1 MNRTSDTFLFRKTF
15 SILCEYCIIRVREFP
30 GLLLSY
36 VTRVVF
42 VLRLL
47 RLRLNI
53 KRNTIRNVE
62 SKSL

>member
-1 MNRTSDTFLFRKTF
+1 MNRTSDIFLFRKTF

-42 VLRLL
+42 VLRL
-47 RLRLNI
+47 RLNI